1 MKLNRQVFNIFIVVI
16 GAGMLIYNMAME
28 SENIYVKIIGLVL
41 LMYGLYTSTQ
51 QWVTDNKEEKDDTKF
66 DQDAEDHK

>member
-1 MKLNRQVFNIFIVVI
+1 MKLNHQVFNVFIVVI